1 MNMKSIL
8 KPVLVA
14 ALLATAGFSAFSSA
28 SHGPA
33 EGGMM
38 GHSMHEGE
46 GRMGHMNSA
55 KMKARMAKHQAELK
69 AALKIT
75 AAQESAWTT
84 FTAAMTPPANSMA
97 QRPNREEMAKLTTP
111 ERIDKM
117 KAMRTEHHA
126 VMSVEMD
133 KRADA
138 VKAFYATLTPEQQK
152 VFDAK
157 AMRQDHAKGDKRGH
171 HDGKGGMMQ
180 PKKDAS

>member
-1 MNMKSIL
+1 MNMKSIF

-14 ALLATAGFSAFSSA
+14 ALLATAGFSAFSSGNP
-28 SHGPA
+28 GPD

-38 GHSMHEGE
+38 GQGMHQSE
-46 GRMGHMNSA
+46 GRMGHMSPE

-75 AAQESAWTT
+75 AAQEADWTK
-84 FTAAMTPPANSMA
+84 FTAAMAPPASNMA
-97 QRPNREEMAKLTTP
+97 QHPSREEMAKLTTP

-117 KAMRTEHHA
+117 KALRTEHHA
-126 VMSVEMD
+126 VMSLEMD

-138 VKAFYATLTPEQQK
+138 TKAFYATLTPEQQK

-157 AMRQDHAKGDKRGH
+157 AMRQDHGKGDKKGR